1 MHVRACLQVHA
12 SVREMEGN
20 LENMALS
27 QQNANEGIFLLC
39 KWVLHPYLKYACQ
52 GLVENAGEDK
62 SCRWVILRERLS
74 SLAWSLEAL
83 REAWSG
89 CAGW

>member
-1 MHVRACLQVHA
+1 MPTTSSNSTFLKACLSSFPKQLPSLIRQCNFSYCRQRICKSYAPVALQYVQVHA

-39 KWVLHPYLKYACQ
+39 K
-52 GLVENAGEDK
+52 
-62 SCRWVILRERLS
+62 
-74 SLAWSLEAL
+74 
-83 REAWSG
+83 
-89 CAGW
+89 